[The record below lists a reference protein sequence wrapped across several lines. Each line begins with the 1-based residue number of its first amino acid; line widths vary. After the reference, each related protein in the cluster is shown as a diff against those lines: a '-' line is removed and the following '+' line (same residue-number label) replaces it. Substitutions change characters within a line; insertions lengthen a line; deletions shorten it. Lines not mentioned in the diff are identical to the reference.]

1 MADDKNIIIKKVKK
15 VSGGGHHGGAW
26 KVAYADFVTA
36 MMAFFLLMW
45 LLNATTE
52 EQRKG
57 IADFFNPNIPIH
69 KLSGGGDGP
78 MKGDSAS
85 AQQNLTQSERG
96 GSKERPTA
104 ERQSKGDTGVE
115 QIEEQIK
122 HDLVKDPKVPDYDG
136 ETRKL
141 KALEGKLFGDSGESN
156 LEDDLLKHIRTKITD
171 EGLVIEIV
179 DLEGEPLFE
188 TGTARPTIKM
198 QMLLGIVASVAELV
212 PNQVAITGHT
222 TAFLFPD
229 DDYTNWELSSD
240 RANVSRS
247 VMMSS
252 GLEDHRLE
260 RVTGK
265 ADREPLDDEPTNP
278 SNRRIEII
286 ILR

>member
-1 MADDKNIIIKKVKK
+1 MADDKNVIIKKVKK

-52 EQRKG
+52 VQRKG

-78 MKGDSAS
+78 LSGDTSS
-85 AQQNLTQSERG
+85 SQNLTQSERG
-96 GSKERPTA
+96 GSKDRPTA
-104 ERQSKGDTGVE
+104 ERKSKGDTGVE
-115 QIEEQIK
+115 NIEEQIE

-136 ETRKL
+136 ETRRL
-141 KALEGKLFGDSGESN
+141 KALAGKLFGDSGESN
-156 LEDDLLKHIRTKITD
+156 MEDDLLKHIRTKVTD

-198 QMLLGIVASVAELV
+198 EMLLGIVASVADLV
-212 PNQVAITGHT
+212 TNQIAITGHT
-222 TAFLFPD
+222 TAFAFPD
-229 DDYTNWELSSD
+229 DSYTNWDLSSD
-240 RANVSRS
+240 RANVSRG
-247 VMMSS
+247 VMMAT
-252 GLEDHRLE
+252 GLDETRLE

-265 ADREPLDDEPTNP
+265 ADREPLEEEPTNP

-286 ILR
+286 LLR